1 MRFFGT
7 PCSGEMRYRDT
18 SRAPSRETGEGV
30 HDPSHMTQPPR
41 ASDCTHMNEDALL
54 LYIQRL
60 DFVRVELE
68 LYLDGYPECQSALRY
83 YRDVVEKLREAT
95 AEYENKY
102 GPLTAKNTRGDTWLW
117 VKGKWPWQTEEWR

>member
-7 PCSGEMRYRDT
+7 SQSCGMHYRDA
-18 SRAPSRETGEGV
+18 SRIPSRDAGEDMY
-30 HDPSHMTQPPR
+30 DPRTTQTPR
-41 ASDCTHMNEDALL
+41 VGDCTQMNEDALL

-83 YRDVVEKLREAT
+83 YREIVEKLKAAT
-95 AEYENKY
+95 SEYENKY
-102 GPLTAKNTRGDTWLW
+102 GPLTARNTRGDAWLW